1 MKNKYDIA
9 YLFNDPLD
17 RSNSIK
23 IRRNLVIRLLTSN
36 IKYIYLTVDLLSEY
50 EPDYDLHKLLST
62 LYTKTNYIKQINND
76 MLFVIYKKD

>member
-23 IRRNLVIRLLTSN
+23 IRRNLVIKLLTSN
-36 IKYIYLTVDLLSEY
+36 IKYIY
-50 EPDYDLHKLLST
+50 
-62 LYTKTNYIKQINND
+62 I
-76 MLFVIYKKD
+76 